1 MERAKVNNFTAHMNR
16 KCVDEHTY
24 TQLNWTHLSGVR
36 GKKNENKKALN
47 FFLLLYIFFF
57 QAVSLFLTIYHL
69 HSFVFLHIVER
80 EIYI

>member
-1 MERAKVNNFTAHMNR
+1 MNR

-36 GKKNENKKALN
+36 GKKKNENKKALN
-47 FFLLLYIFFF
+47 FFFSFFYLFF

-80 EIYI
+80 YIYKPREYGFTQSV